1 MASARFGTV
10 AAYIS
15 YKGSISDEE
24 FYEIRDMNVGFHL
37 PITVDG
43 LKSEDIL
50 AATKSDKKME
60 QGIDQIHPSESSAML
75 WWDRTVAMKKCWK
88 LSIY

>member
-1 MASARFGTV
+1 
-10 AAYIS
+10 
-15 YKGSISDEE
+15 
-24 FYEIRDMNVGFHL
+24 MNVGFYL

-60 QGIDQIHPSESSAML
+60 QGTIKFILLSLSAML
-75 WWDRTVAMKKCWK
+75 WCTARLQMKKCWK
-88 LSIY
+88 LSILLMEI

>member
-1 MASARFGTV
+1 
-10 AAYIS
+10 
-15 YKGSISDEE
+15 
-24 FYEIRDMNVGFHL
+24 MNVGFYL

-60 QGIDQIHPSESSAML
+60 QVRSNSSFWSLSAML
-75 WWDRTVAMKKCWK
+75 WWTARLQMKKCWK
-88 LSIY
+88 LSILLMEI